1 MSINIQKTLLLD
13 RSNRGIEST
22 VFLERTYAEYVKLM
36 EQSNL
41 LLNVQD
47 KLTEIP
53 KKLSALRNLVK
64 KKNSNSSSS
73 SNSSTES
80 PMTNAEMED
89 NL

>member
-1 MSINIQKTLLLD
+1 
-13 RSNRGIEST
+13 